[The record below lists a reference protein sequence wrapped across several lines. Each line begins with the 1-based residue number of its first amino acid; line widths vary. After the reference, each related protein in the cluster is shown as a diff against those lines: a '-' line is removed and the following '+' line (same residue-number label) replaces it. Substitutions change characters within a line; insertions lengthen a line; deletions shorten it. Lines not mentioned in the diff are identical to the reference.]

1 MRAAGSASWRI
12 SEDMGWSPTVALYIR
27 DRLGLADESGVPPLA
42 PTVAPER
49 VDQRWAE
56 AWHAWFAGLVNAE
69 SRIRRDPREQL
80 AEQAGYPEFRAVVGS
95 LLDEASEWASQ
106 RKKEHIE
113 EFMRRRRAHPLLVN
127 RIVDDVARTLG
138 RKPVPFELR
147 ITMLPVEG
155 FWAHRAAADHLL
167 VSEQTR
173 SDPDRIRAVL
183 EPILL
188 EIA

>member
-1 MRAAGSASWRI
+1 MRMANGGSWRI
-12 SEDMGWSPTVALYIR
+12 SEDMGWSLTVALYVR

-42 PTVAPER
+42 PAVASER
-49 VDQRWAE
+49 GEQQWAE

-69 SRIRRDPREQL
+69 SPARRDPLEQVR
-80 AEQAGYPEFRAVVGS
+80 YPEFRAMVGS

-113 EFMRRRRAHPLLVN
+113 EFMRRRRAYPLLVN
-127 RIVDDVARTLG
+127 RIVDGVASTLG

-155 FWAHRAAADHLL
+155 FWAHRAAGDHLL
-167 VSEQTR
+167 VSEKTR
-173 SDPDRIRAVL
+173 SDPDRFRDVL